1 MSKVKYF
8 IHAFHRQYNDSLK
21 INLRTLILY
30 LVIFSVASLFL
41 ISLAVSYYIQKK
53 QLIENSLSLN
63 YDYAHKVSLN
73 TDQQFKIMLDQL
85 AYSANILG
93 KNFDNQAVLQAEV
106 ARLKNQSSQFNSVL
120 VFDYQGKIKEVAPP
134 SLTLKKNMVL
144 HTLGV
149 EESLK
154 VQKTYISPPYY
165 SATKNLIV
173 LMTQPIFD
181 QNRKYLGFVT
191 GSIYLKKNN
200 IISELLTIKYSYK
213 DGYMYVIDNNNRIIF
228 HPERARIG
236 ETVVNNTGLAFMNQT
251 SSGKIRLINSRGID
265 NLAGFARVPSTNWIV
280 VSQQPTESL
289 LAQARSILYKV
300 GIGIFLFYL
309 LVFFIVWRLSRFISA
324 PLHSLAK
331 TAGNLNSPDA
341 IAQIEQVN
349 PWYYEVYK
357 FKLSLL
363 LSTKNFNEKVT
374 ELNFHVN
381 TDPLTGLYNRR
392 GMDLFTNE
400 LLKQQT
406 RFSVIAIDIDFF
418 KKINDHYG
426 HDQGDLVLQKLAQ
439 IIKENFREDDI
450 CCRVGGE
457 EFIVI
462 TPRIDIQQ
470 AYLSAERL
478 QQRLT
483 TTLVNGIGPITVSI
497 GLSFWSSDTSTDIK
511 HVLKEADRNLY
522 RAKLEGRN
530 CIRYTDHP

>member
-73 TDQQFKIMLDQL
+73 ADQQFKIMLDQL

-120 VFDYQGKIKEVAPP
+120 VFDHQGKIKEVAPP

-236 ETVVNNTGLAFMNQT
+236 ETVVNLN
-251 SSGKIRLINSRGID
+251 RG
-265 NLAGFARVPSTNWIV
+265 
-280 VSQQPTESL
+280 
-289 LAQARSILYKV
+289 
-300 GIGIFLFYL
+300 
-309 LVFFIVWRLSRFISA
+309 
-324 PLHSLAK
+324 
-331 TAGNLNSPDA
+331 
-341 IAQIEQVN
+341 
-349 PWYYEVYK
+349 
-357 FKLSLL
+357 
-363 LSTKNFNEKVT
+363 
-374 ELNFHVN
+374 
-381 TDPLTGLYNRR
+381 
-392 GMDLFTNE
+392 
-400 LLKQQT
+400 
-406 RFSVIAIDIDFF
+406 
-418 KKINDHYG
+418 
-426 HDQGDLVLQKLAQ
+426 
-439 IIKENFREDDI
+439 
-450 CCRVGGE
+450 
-457 EFIVI
+457 
-462 TPRIDIQQ
+462 
-470 AYLSAERL
+470 
-478 QQRLT
+478 
-483 TTLVNGIGPITVSI
+483 
-497 GLSFWSSDTSTDIK
+497 
-511 HVLKEADRNLY
+511 
-522 RAKLEGRN
+522 
-530 CIRYTDHP
+530 